1 MLEHLLFAISAA
13 LVTVS
18 TNLDNLAVL
27 LGLIVVVSARRAAMG
42 FIIAQLGILIVS
54 LAIASGL
61 SQTGILSW
69 IGYLGVIPLVL
80 GLRGLWRQF
89 TLHGSTET
97 QDYSHVSSII
107 ALFLSL
113 SIDTLAAMTPLLA
126 DSTTTFRLA
135 ALIGAVVAIL
145 GVSAIAVIG
154 APHAQ
159 SLAPRFA
166 RLERITPYVM
176 ILVGLYILLNTPTD
190 VL

>member
-1 MLEHLLFAISAA
+1 MPEHLLFAISAA

-27 LGLIVVVSARRAAMG
+27 LGLIVVVSARRAVMG
-42 FIIAQLGILIVS
+42 FVIAQLGILIVS

-69 IGYLGVIPLVL
+69 IGYLGVIPLIL

-89 TLHGSTET
+89 TQHEETDT
-97 QDYSHVSSII
+97 QDRSHVSSIVV
-107 ALFLSL
+107 LFLSL

-126 DSTTTFRLA
+126 DSTATFRIA
-135 ALIGAVVAIL
+135 AVIGAVVAVL
-145 GVSAIAVIG
+145 GVSTIAILG
-154 APHAQ
+154 APRAQ

-166 RLERITPYVM
+166 RLDRITPYVM
-176 ILVGLYILLNTPTD
+176 VSVGLYILLNTPTD